1 MLQIANYGRNEGCK
15 SPLVRRDRTGS
26 ACPLLS
32 IITLIFVICDSR
44 LLLQI
49 FLFFF
54 SVHVL
59 YSIICGSR
67 LLVVTGYWIENTIQ
81 SRVAPGQKRKDI
93 LCVNRE
99 FRSRMYS

>member
-1 MLQIANYGRNEGCK
+1 MSA
-15 SPLVRRDRTGS
+15 LVDYNINIRDMRFT
-26 ACPLLS
+26 
-32 IITLIFVICDSR
+32 IITTD
-44 LLLQI
+44 
-49 FLFFF
+49 FLVFFF
-54 SVHVL
+54 FFLHVL